1 MPKALDGPL
10 AINALLDNAERLFEG
25 RLDAPEN
32 LQSRDDII
40 YATLRNNEV
49 VKIVGDKIETLTS
62 FGKSCCE

>member
-10 AINALLDNAERLFEG
+10 AINALLDSAERLFEG

>member
-10 AINALLDNAERLFEG
+10 AINALLDNAKKLFEG

-40 YATLRNNEV
+40 YATLRTNEV
-49 VKIVGDKIETLTS
+49 AKITGDKIETLTS